1 MLKIDNISVSYG
13 QVKALLGVS
22 IEVNDG
28 EIVSII
34 GSNGAGKSSLMKMMI
49 GLLKPQ
55 VGYVNVCGEKT
66 KHYSAEELSKH
77 ISLVYQNPE
86 DMLISRE
93 ERRERLGTLKGQ
105 LSGLEAN
112 ILELYLRG
120 YSYVEIAEQV
130 NRSPKAVDNAV
141 QRIRRKVARHLFSGD
156 FSES

>member
-1 MLKIDNISVSYG
+1 
-13 QVKALLGVS
+13 
-22 IEVNDG
+22 
-28 EIVSII
+28 
-34 GSNGAGKSSLMKMMI
+34 MKKDLPLPE
-49 GLLKPQ
+49 GPSRQPL
-55 VGYVNVCGEKT
+55 
-66 KHYSAEELSKH
+66 
-77 ISLVYQNPE
+77 QNPE

>member
-1 MLKIDNISVSYG
+1 MIHEEMVGLVNAIREYVPQKGKAFRTNAETCIRNRILPTIRTASTDTHPPLNHSDSFEPPLLDGIADSYPFNASR
-13 QVKALLGVS
+13 QPL
-22 IEVNDG
+22 
-28 EIVSII
+28 
-34 GSNGAGKSSLMKMMI
+34 
-49 GLLKPQ
+49 
-55 VGYVNVCGEKT
+55 
-66 KHYSAEELSKH
+66 
-77 ISLVYQNPE
+77 QNPE